1 MTLKAIEN
9 NLEETL
15 LVGTASSGLKYLLNP
30 KPGFSKTMGVL
41 GVRFGSTDNTYTLDG
56 KILEVP
62 GGTAHFLEHKL
73 FEDKEGDVSDRF
85 ISNGASCNAG
95 TGFTTTSYLF
105 SCTARVNENLKL
117 LLDFVQSPYFTPE
130 LIAKEQGIIEQEIKM
145 YNDDPDWIVFFN
157 LMKSLYR
164 QHPVRENIAGSVES
178 IARIDTGVL
187 EECYRG
193 FYRPGNM
200 VLVLAGNLDPDEAS
214 RIILEDAKN
223 RVKDSAGL
231 NHRMLEEADAE
242 RARETVSSKM
252 VVARSKILIG
262 FKDREISADGRA
274 LQAKEII
281 TQMVLDILF
290 GKSSQN
296 FDELYSEGTVDDS
309 FSAYYSGYHDFG
321 FTSIGG
327 DTDDPARFHDRV
339 LAVLETESKKGID
352 AESFRRQKNKYLG
365 KFIRTFNSVE
375 STAYSLLGFYFKG
388 LYPHQVLEI
397 IEGITLEDLN
407 GRLATHFKAEHSA
420 RSVIEP
426 DTSVLQS
433 KDI

>member
-15 LVGTASSGLKYLLNP
+15 LFGTASSGLRFLLNP

-41 GVRFGSTDNTYTLDG
+41 GVRFGSTDNTYIVDG
-56 KILEVP
+56 KSLEVP

-85 ISNGASCNAG
+85 TANGASCNAG

-105 SCTARVNENLKL
+105 SCTARLAENLKL
-117 LLDFVQSPYFTPE
+117 LLNFVQSPYFTPE

-145 YNDDPDWIVFFN
+145 YNDDPDWVVFFN

-178 IARIDTGVL
+178 IAGINTEVL
-187 EECYRG
+187 EQCYRG

-200 VLVLAGNLDPDEAS
+200 VLVLAGSLDPEQAS
-214 RIILEDAKN
+214 RIILEDADT
-223 RVKDSAGL
+223 RAKDPKGM
-231 NHRMLEEADAE
+231 NHRMLEESNDE
-242 RARETVSSKM
+242 RARETVSRQM

-274 LQAKEII
+274 LQTKEIVS
-281 TQMVLDILF
+281 QMVLDILF

-296 FDELYSEGTVDDS
+296 FDELYNEGIIDDS

-327 DTDDPARFHDRV
+327 DTDEPERFHERI
-339 LAVLETESKKGID
+339 LAVLKSETNKGID
-352 AESFRRQKNKYLG
+352 EESFRRQKNKYLG

-375 STAYSLLGFYFKG
+375 STAFSLLAFQFKA
-388 LYPHQVLEI
+388 LDPPQVLEI
-397 IEGITLEDLN
+397 IQGITLEDLN
-407 GRLATHFKAEHSA
+407 RRLATHFKAEHSA
-420 RSVIEP
+420 WSVIEP
-426 DTSVLQS
+426 DTSVVQS
-433 KDI
+433 KGI